1 MVTNRALGKIA
12 RNRAITWFTALTFLS
27 DGFAWSAQIRL
38 GLLLLLLLALQKYLK
53 VLDEDLDEAI
63 ATLVF

>member
-38 GLLLLLLLALQKYLK
+38 GLLLLLALQKYLE